1 MHHWPIG
8 LVFAYM
14 SGTVFLQE
22 FVNITVLVFLGPCLK
37 KMARK
42 IRFAAL
48 KALENVL
55 SGAANRTFLA
65 IFV

>member
-1 MHHWPIG
+1 
-8 LVFAYM
+8 M